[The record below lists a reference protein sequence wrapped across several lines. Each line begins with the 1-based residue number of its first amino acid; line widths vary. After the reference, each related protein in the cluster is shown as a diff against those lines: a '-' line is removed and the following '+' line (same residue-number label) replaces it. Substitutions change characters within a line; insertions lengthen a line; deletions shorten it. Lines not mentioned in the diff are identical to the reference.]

1 MVKIGFMLGRYSL
14 ISISICIA
22 IYLSLIRELK
32 FPIEKKIISLFIG
45 LEKFVFD
52 NNYTH

>member
-1 MVKIGFMLGRYSL
+1 MGDIAL
-14 ISISICIA
+14 SILICIA
-22 IYLSLIRELK
+22 IYLSLIIELK